1 MLVWTAGKS
10 GSSKSSPFFRQL
22 SRSRSNSELITPP
35 CFSSHPPLTRSHP
48 RDSGPLGSAVRAG
61 LVARE
66 VAPEERVAA
75 WHACRCWC
83 QCRGTLGQAAAAESW
98 ALPRFLVRRP
108 TQNCGN
114 FRHRC
119 KACVSIHHRTDM
131 TALHGQGWHG
141 RATNGGSGWQVG
153 NVGWGKASP
162 NTSQPAPTST
172 FPTQAQSFTLSPG
185 SLSAIL
191 FV

>member
-35 CFSSHPPLTRSHP
+35 CFSSHPPLTRSHS

-83 QCRGTLGQAAAAESW
+83 QWNPRTGRGRRILGVTSFSCPASNPKLWKFQAPLQGLRVDTS
-98 ALPRFLVRRP
+98 PHTYDRI
-108 TQNCGN
+108 T
-114 FRHRC
+114 
-119 KACVSIHHRTDM
+119 RTRV
-131 TALHGQGWHG
+131 AW
-141 RATNGGSGWQVG
+141 
-153 NVGWGKASP
+153 
-162 NTSQPAPTST
+162 
-172 FPTQAQSFTLSPG
+172 PG
-185 SLSAIL
+185 Y
-191 FV
+191 